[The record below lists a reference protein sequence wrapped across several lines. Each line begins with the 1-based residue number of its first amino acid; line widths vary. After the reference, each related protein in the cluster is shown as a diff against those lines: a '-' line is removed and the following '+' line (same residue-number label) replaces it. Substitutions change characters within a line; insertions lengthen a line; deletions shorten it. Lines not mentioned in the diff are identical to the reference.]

1 MQKELNPEL
10 FGEAGQKSRVFE
22 APAQNNH
29 VHVLEQKILETRN
42 QVHHLAEGLNK
53 IVSQINEFIKSSQ
66 VKFERMQ
73 QALNKLEQNDQ
84 ALSVDATQK
93 ISALHTRL
101 GERKSMD
108 YKIQEM
114 IDRHNSVLR
123 SHEVRM
129 AQLQKLVSE
138 KEAQVLAAQS
148 ALNETKMEIARLKR
162 L

>member
-10 FGEAGQKSRVFE
+10 FGETSGKSRVFE
-22 APAQNNH
+22 APANNH
-29 VHVLEQKILETRN
+29 INVLEQKILETRT
-42 QVHHLAEGLNK
+42 QIHHLADNMNK

-73 QALNKLEQNDQ
+73 QSISKLEQADH
-84 ALSVDATQK
+84 ALSADATQK

-138 KEAQVLAAQS
+138 KEAQMIAAQS
-148 ALNETKMEIARLKR
+148 ALNEAKMEIARLKR
-162 L
+162 M

>member
-10 FGEAGQKSRVFE
+10 FGESAGKSRVFE
-22 APAQNNH
+22 APASNH
-29 VHVLEQKILETRN
+29 INVLEQKILETRG
-42 QVHHLAEGLNK
+42 QIQHLAENMNK
-53 IVSQINEFIKSSQ
+53 IVSQVNEFIKSSQ

-73 QALNKLEQNDQ
+73 QALQKLEQNDQ

-101 GERKSMD
+101 GDRRSMD

-138 KEAQVLAAQS
+138 KEAQAIAAQS
-148 ALNETKMEIARLKR
+148 ALNEAKMEIARLKR

>member
-10 FGEAGQKSRVFE
+10 FGESGAKSRVFD
-22 APAQNNH
+22 APASNH
-29 VHVLEQKILETRN
+29 LNVLEQKIMETRS
-42 QVHHLAEGLNK
+42 QIHQLADNLGK
-53 IVSQINEFIKSSQ
+53 VVSQINEFIKGSQ
-66 VKFERMQ
+66 VKFDRLQ
-73 QALNKLEQNDQ
+73 QAVQKLEQNDQ
-84 ALSVDATQK
+84 MVMADSTQK

-123 SHEVRM
+123 SYEVRM
-129 AQLQKLVSE
+129 AQLQKLVTE
-138 KEAQVLAAQS
+138 KEAQLLSAQ
-148 ALNETKMEIARLKR
+148 ATLNETKMEIARLKR